1 MIGHTTIRR
10 GRPDFDVVP
19 KAGPSARMFDARHA
33 ADRPDYGRCTLTL
46 HEENVHTGALYVRQ
60 WVIAGRGLPARYIYS
75 VPEGRGFGR
84 WTWYDFLALSLMI
97 RGVLSPGSET
107 RVDC

>member
-1 MIGHTTIRR
+1 MYIPAYAARQMA
-10 GRPDFDVVP
+10 PVP
-19 KAGPSARMFDARHA
+19 FPGSPQ
-33 ADRPDYGRCTLTL
+33 
-46 HEENVHTGALYVRQ
+46 GALR
-60 WVIAGRGLPARYIYS
+60 WTSHPFIESCITRIRSLNTGHEKTILNESAERPARYIYS

-97 RGVLSPGSET
+97 RGVLSPGSEA

>member
-1 MIGHTTIRR
+1 MILAMLIMLC
-10 GRPDFDVVP
+10 P
-19 KAGPSARMFDARHA
+19 
-33 ADRPDYGRCTLTL
+33 
-46 HEENVHTGALYVRQ
+46 
-60 WVIAGRGLPARYIYS
+60 RYIYS

-97 RGVLSPGSET
+97 RGVLSPGSEA

>member
-1 MIGHTTIRR
+1 MKGMSLRIRKVL
-10 GRPDFDVVP
+10 GYALTDVAP
-19 KAGPSARMFDARHA
+19 A
-33 ADRPDYGRCTLTL
+33 
-46 HEENVHTGALYVRQ
+46 
-60 WVIAGRGLPARYIYS
+60 ARYIYS

>member
-1 MIGHTTIRR
+1 MHM
-10 GRPDFDVVP
+10 
-19 KAGPSARMFDARHA
+19 SAM
-33 ADRPDYGRCTLTL
+33 T
-46 HEENVHTGALYVRQ
+46 
-60 WVIAGRGLPARYIYS
+60 RYIYS